1 MYNQTTREM
10 ARIGWPCKGTS
21 MKRLMISAHKVAMAI
36 VMVMLCLAPMGT
48 SATEKSKSSEES
60 VFLKLIDSPQNW
72 YAEQVEAGKDIYF
85 SANFIFQA
93 TKLKTQQIL
102 IEYEQSVL
110 YPRLKDLCDQ
120 IKQMGMTGDALI
132 FVEMVRKLVNPDAEI
147 QAQVAEEVVKRVS
160 EFNNDPQNTPRGHYT
175 SSEDLSRYF
184 RGMQFL
190 CKATFDV
197 KVDQK
202 WFAQR
207 LYMLF
212 PFETAVEILK
222 GLAKPENSKALDNL
236 NLISTFY
243 ERLVGPSD
251 LPSFKGLI
259 NDHVSLTVEDVLAYA
274 RDKNIP
280 KVNKAMGVG
289 VQFLGER
296 YCLHQSV
303 IDNLTEAFLA
313 HDPKINRKK
322 VTDTLAIN
330 NVFFGKKSAK
340 YEVLGLNQTPFNPD
354 VAGASFYDLCLKTIL
369 DLPVVSSSK
378 YSINT
383 GAACLTALA
392 EQTILVTKQTT
403 LVPKSAPH
411 EPDRDKKSVNIYVE
425 PNIENFLKR
434 LSLADKTISAICEQ
448 EPQTALYHTLIN
460 ASKEQTPIASNT
472 RDGATLTKR
481 LARLPGDPTVT
492 ADVFFLNSR
501 NEKGFVQWAI
511 GPFEVERSFKDGAK
525 AIGMEMVFFEGWNDT
540 VQKGKITPMT
550 NEDWKKLF
558 LQGAY
563 NKFQSLIKAP

>member
-1 MYNQTTREM
+1 
-10 ARIGWPCKGTS
+10 
-21 MKRLMISAHKVAMAI
+21 MKILLSSAHKVAMAI
-36 VMVMLCLAPMGT
+36 AMVMLCLAPLGA
-48 SATEKSKSSEES
+48 SATEKSKFPEES
-60 VFLKLIDSPQNW
+60 RFLKPIDSPQNW

-85 SANFIFQA
+85 PANFIFQA
-93 TKLKTQQIL
+93 TKLKTQKIL

-120 IKQMGMTGDALI
+120 IKQMGMNGDALI
-132 FVEMVRKLVNPDAEI
+132 FVEMARKLVNPDAEI
-147 QAQVAEEVVKRVS
+147 QTQVAEEVLKRVS
-160 EFNNDPQNTPRGHYT
+160 EFNNDPQNTPRGHYA

-184 RGMQFL
+184 RGTQFL

-197 KVDQK
+197 KVEQK

-236 NLISTFY
+236 KLISTFY

-259 NDHVSLTVEDVLAYA
+259 NDDVSLTVEDVLAYA

-280 KVNKAMGVG
+280 RVNKAMGVG

-322 VTDTLAIN
+322 VSDTLAIN
-330 NVFFGKKSAK
+330 NVFFGKKGPK
-340 YEVLGLNQTPFNPD
+340 IEVPGLNQTQFNPD
-354 VAGASFYDLCLKTIL
+354 ASGASFYELCLKTIL

-383 GAACLTALA
+383 GSACLTALA

-403 LVPKSAPH
+403 LVPKSAAPST
-411 EPDRDKKSVNIYVE
+411 EKEKKQVKIYIE
-425 PNIENFLKR
+425 PNIGNFLKQ
-434 LSLADKTISAICEQ
+434 LSRADKISSSVCEQ
-448 EPQTALYHTLIN
+448 EFHEDVYNLLVKG
-460 ASKEQTPIASNT
+460 SEEGGPIDSNSSEGSILLN
-472 RDGATLTKR
+472 RFAI
-481 LARLPGDPTVT
+481 LPGNPTVT
-492 ADVFFLNSR
+492 ADVFFLNGRSD
-501 NEKGFVQWAI
+501 KGFLQWAI
-511 GPFEVERSFKDGAK
+511 GPFETERSFNDGVK
-525 AIGMEMVFFEGWNDT
+525 AVGMEMVFFEGWNDT

-563 NKFQSLIKAP
+563 KKFQSVIKTP